1 LLNKNLFS
9 PNNFLALP
17 EKLSKFE
24 YSNFVLL
31 PIPYEESTTF
41 VKGTKYG
48 PNALICASQELE
60 LFDCELGF
68 EPCEKGICTLDELEP
83 ISSNPEKMTKRIED
97 VAENLLEKKKIIL
110 SIGGEHTITVGLIK
124 AFKKKY
130 QNLSVLQLDAHADLR
145 DSYQGSKYSHACVM
159 RRISEFCPYV
169 GVGIR
174 SISTDELSFAKEKK
188 IKLFFAHKIKDNFS
202 FFDEVLKL
210 LSEDVYLSFDL
221 DFLDPSIMPS
231 VGTPEPGGIGW
242 YETLYLLKRLAQTKN
257 VVGLD
262 ITELSPI
269 PGNIAPNFLAAKL
282 VYKMIGYIISGKK
295 SKE

>member
-1 LLNKNLFS
+1 MLNKNLFS

-48 PNALICASQELE
+48 PNALICASQEVE

-68 EPCEKGICTLDELEP
+68 EPCEKGICTLGELEP
-83 ISSNPEKMTKRIED
+83 IVSNPEKMTKRIED

-145 DSYQGSKYSHACVM
+145 DSYQGSKYSHACAM

-174 SISTDELSFAKEKK
+174 SISTDELSFAKKKK

-221 DFLDPSIMPS
+221 DFLNPSIMPS

-257 VVGLD
+257 VVGFD

-269 PGNIAPNFLAAKL
+269 PGNVSPNFLTAKL